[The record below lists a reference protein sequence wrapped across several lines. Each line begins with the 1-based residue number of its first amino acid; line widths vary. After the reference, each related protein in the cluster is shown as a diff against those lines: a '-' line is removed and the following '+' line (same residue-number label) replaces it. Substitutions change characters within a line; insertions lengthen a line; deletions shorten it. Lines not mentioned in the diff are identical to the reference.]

1 MKKIILDTTNPIS
14 LTVTNDTY
22 NYFFKNEDV
31 LDEDSLN
38 EIAEIVTTF
47 ENGFELNEKVNPIFD
62 SNNGTVKI
70 EIFIYKDE
78 NEQPQQQK
86 EEPCL
91 DINNSQ
97 WDGYYNS
104 GGLFPWLFC
113 FKVISKEKVKTLLLN
128 KAFKRRIE
136 TCNGEIVLINSN
148 PWIKYKLKET
158 LENYSLVPIKSK
170 RMTILNPK
178 CLNNII

>member
-47 ENGFELNEKVNPIFD
+47 ENGFELNEKVNPVFD
-62 SNNGTVKI
+62 SNKGTVKI
-70 EIFIYKDE
+70 EIFIYKEE
-78 NEQPQQQK
+78 NEQEQ
-86 EEPCL
+86 EEPDL
-91 DINNSQ
+91 EIDNSQ
-97 WDGYYNS
+97 WDGFYNC
-104 GGLFPWLFC
+104 GGLFPWLFY
-113 FKVISKEKVKTLLLN
+113 FKIISKEKVKILQIN
-128 KAFKRRIE
+128 KAFKKRIDG
-136 TCNGEIVLINSN
+136 CDGEIVFINSY
-148 PWIKYKLKET
+148 PWIKYKIKET
-158 LENYSLVPIKSK
+158 FSSHSLLPIKSK

-178 CLNNII
+178 CLDNII